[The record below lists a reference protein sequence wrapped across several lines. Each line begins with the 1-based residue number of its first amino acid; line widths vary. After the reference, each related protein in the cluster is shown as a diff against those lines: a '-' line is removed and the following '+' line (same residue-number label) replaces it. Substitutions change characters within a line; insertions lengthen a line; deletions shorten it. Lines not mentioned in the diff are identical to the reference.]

1 MIPRELLATASVPGG
16 GDPLRLIRRGAEFS
30 IMLGANELMNSR
42 LSGSE
47 EALATLARA
56 RLADVA
62 QPAVLIGGLGMGFTL
77 RAALT
82 AFGPQAQVIV
92 AELVPEIVDWARG
105 PMAHLHDGTLDS
117 AQVRICV
124 EDVGRLIRAGRG
136 QYDAILLD
144 VDNGPDGLS
153 REGNDALYTLA
164 GLSEARAALR
174 PGGVLAVWSSGP
186 DPRFS
191 ARLRKSGF
199 DVTEQTV
206 RANASGRGARHT
218 IWVAVRRG

>member
-1 MIPRELLATASVPGG
+1 MIPRELLATADVPGG
-16 GDPLRLIRRGAEFS
+16 GDPLRLIRRGTEFS

-47 EALATLARA
+47 EALATLAQA
-56 RLADVA
+56 RLAGVTA
-62 QPAVLIGGLGMGFTL
+62 PHVLIGGLGMGFTL
-77 RAALT
+77 RAALA
-82 AFGPQAQVIV
+82 AFGPQAAITV

-105 PMAHLHDGTLDS
+105 PMAHLHEGTLDS

-124 EDVGRLIRAGRG
+124 EDVGALVRTG
-136 QYDAILLD
+136 QARYNAILLD

-164 GLSEARAALR
+164 GLAEARAALR

-186 DPRFS
+186 DPRFT
-191 ARLRKSGF
+191 ARLRKAGF
-199 DVTEQTV
+199 DVSEESV
-206 RANASGRGARHT
+206 RATASGRGARHT
-218 IWVAVRRG
+218 IWLAVRRG